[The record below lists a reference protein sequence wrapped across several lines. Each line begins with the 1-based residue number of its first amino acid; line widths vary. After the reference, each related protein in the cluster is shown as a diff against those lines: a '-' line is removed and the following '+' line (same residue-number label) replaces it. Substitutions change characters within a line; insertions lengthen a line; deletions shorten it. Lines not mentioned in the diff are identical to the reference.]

1 MDDVLVIQN
10 TNIEGLGLFEHL
22 LKSDGYSIETIQAKQ
37 EKIPTK
43 KHSLLIILG
52 APESVNDNHEYL
64 SDEIHLIQNYVKYN
78 LPVLGVCLGS
88 QLIAKAFG
96 ADVHS
101 GAKKEIG
108 FFHDLRL
115 ENQNSSGLF
124 TGFTNPFTV
133 FHWHEETFTLPRGS
147 VRLAYSKSYPNQ
159 AFKIGTA
166 VGLQFHIEV
175 DDSMINLWLDK
186 TKSLPTN
193 VKEKIRNDF
202 EKNIPILKQNLNL
215 FYMNFK
221 KEFLPTKV

>member
-1 MDDVLVIQN
+1 MADVLVIQN

-22 LKSDGYSIETIQAKQ
+22 LKSDGYSIQTIKAKQ

-43 KHSLLIILG
+43 KYSLLIILG

-64 SDEIHLIQNYVKYN
+64 SDEIRLIQNYVEYN

-96 ADVHS
+96 ADVHK
-101 GAKKEIG
+101 GTKKEIG

-115 ENQNSSGLF
+115 ENQSSSGLF

-133 FHWHEETFTLPRGS
+133 FHWHEETFTLPHGAM
-147 VRLAYSKSYPNQ
+147 RLVHSSSYPNQ

-186 TKSLPTN
+186 TKSLSTN

-215 FYMNFK
+215 FYRNFK
-221 KEFLPTKV
+221 REFLPTKV